1 MSTSPDSDYN
11 SSGGEEGEVTPTP
24 EEEDDDDE
32 DVRSSRQPPPPPPP
46 LRYREAAVEVSHEGV
61 GASRCACNNSICA
74 SMFSKNVVYLQ
85 EPQLPPQPPPRPSEE
100 QGPGPE

>member
-24 EEEDDDDE
+24 EEEEDDDG
-32 DVRSSRQPPPPPPP
+32 DVRSSRQPPPPPPPPP

-74 SMFSKNVVYLQ
+74 SMF
-85 EPQLPPQPPPRPSEE
+85 
-100 QGPGPE
+100 